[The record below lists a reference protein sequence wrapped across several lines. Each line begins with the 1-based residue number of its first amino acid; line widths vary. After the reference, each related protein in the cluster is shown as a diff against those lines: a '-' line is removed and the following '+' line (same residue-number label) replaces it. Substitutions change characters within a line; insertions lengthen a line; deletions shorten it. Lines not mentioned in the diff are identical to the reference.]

1 MMRIRLLIPLL
12 ALLVIQADLF
22 AQSYAQ
28 EMKHWDNER
37 VKELTAPNG
46 WINLAGLFWLKEGDN
61 SFGSGDGNDIRFP
74 EGKAAP
80 RTGILSRQGNRV
92 FLKNAKGVTVNGK
105 AFPEGLVFDADS
117 AQNPMM
123 AYGDLRWFV
132 IKRDDRIGIRLRD
145 LKHPAL
151 AKFKG
156 IERFP
161 VDTNM
166 RIKARFEPHAV
177 PTSIP
182 ITNMLGQT
190 YKQFSPGLVHCR
202 INGEEHTFIALEE
215 EGMLF
220 IVFGD
225 ETNGVETY
233 SSGRFLKAKDP
244 KGPGETI
251 LDFNKAYNPPCA
263 FTPYATCPL
272 PPRQNQLSFAL
283 KAGEKSTHW

>member
-1 MMRIRLLIPLL
+1 MDHIRKLIPVVAFILL
-12 ALLVIQADLF
+12 GGHLP
-22 AQSYAQ
+22 AQSYQ
-28 EMKHWDNER
+28 QDIQRWDEER

-46 WINLAGLFWLKEGDN
+46 WVNLAGLFWLKEGDN
-61 SFGSGDGNDIRFP
+61 SFGSGEGNDIRFP
-74 EGKAAP
+74 DGKSAP
-80 RTGILSRQGNRV
+80 RTGILSRQGYRV
-92 FLKNAKGVTVNGK
+92 FLKNANGVTINGR
-105 AFPEGLVFDADS
+105 AFSEGLVFDADS
-117 AQNPMM
+117 TNNPMM

-132 IKRDDRIGIRLRD
+132 IKRDNKVGIRLRD

-166 RIKARFEPHAV
+166 RIRARFEPHPV

-202 INGEEHTFIALEE
+202 INGKDHTFIALEE

-233 SSGRFLKAKDP
+233 SSGRFLKAVNP
-244 KGPGETI
+244 QGPGETI

-272 PPRQNQLSFAL
+272 PPKQNQLSFAL
-283 KAGEKSTHW
+283 RAGEKSTH